1 MITYQKL
8 IDKWLLN
15 VLSVHIKFKRNV
27 EKITLKY
34 AANMHNYYDKIKLK
48 EIVFKIVFV

>member
-1 MITYQKL
+1 M
-8 IDKWLLN
+8 
-15 VLSVHIKFKRNV
+15 

-48 EIVFKIVFV
+48 EIVFKIVFNCLMECSIVFT